1 MMTNSEKEC
10 IITNGHPK
18 LGCCSRSLTNSNHK
32 SSQNLPGIKLNP
44 MRRNFFQENGIG
56 GLLLVVGISLFNIA
70 ADSTVQAERA
80 STEAS
85 GGGWWYPMVVIIG
98 IAAFGVAFF
107 LWRKSKNSSGQPQF
121 NYEARYRNNYNNESY
136 DMEGVDAEKE
146 LEWLRKA
153 KKASAKPGKG
163 THGPKT
169 AVPAAKASF
178 TVKSDKP
185 NDPNFDTKT
194 FQDKMRK
201 LQYAQMPINS
211 FDKLSPAKRYE
222 PLPLSDDQSLVNA
235 IEQANEEF
243 EEDEMVR
250 DLAVRILAAFRMRNS
265 VESLSQIALYDLSSN
280 LRSKAVS
287 ILTDFDH
294 ESVFEAILLACADPT
309 REVRAAA
316 ARGLFRLNFDRADA
330 WKRIIETNDEF
341 RMSHAARA
349 ATEAGIVIKSF
360 DRLVHED
367 LKVAYE
373 AFALVT
379 LLIRSGETHELFEAI
394 KNHKDERVR
403 FALLHVLKVQRD
415 ERTLDTLHSM
425 QKDASFPTDV
435 AERIRDVINSFETV
449 IA

>member
-1 MMTNSEKEC
+1 MHNREGKRNVETCPLFDSV
-10 IITNGHPK
+10 IQHTS
-18 LGCCSRSLTNSNHK
+18 SRFFNIRLK
-32 SSQNLPGIKLNP
+32 P
-44 MRRNFFQENGIG
+44 MRSNTSLIGRFTGFLLAVTALAVNAAAGAALDAENE
-56 GLLLVVGISLFNIA
+56 F
-70 ADSTVQAERA
+70 TETAE
-80 STEAS
+80 
-85 GGGWWYPMVVIIG
+85 GGWGYSMIALIAVVVLG
-98 IAAFGVAFF
+98 AAFY
-107 LWRKSKNSSGQPQF
+107 LWRKSKTSSNDPQY
-121 NYEARYRNNYNNESY
+121 NYETRYRNTYINEIF
-136 DMEGVDAEKE
+136 DMEGVDADKE

-153 KKASAKPGKG
+153 KKGGGNTGKMTYGAKKG
-163 THGPKT
+163 TALGS
-169 AVPAAKASF
+169 KASGIEKAV
-178 TVKSDKP
+178 VKSDEL
-185 NDPNFDTKT
+185 NFDTKI
-194 FQDKMRK
+194 FQEKMRK
-201 LQYAQMPINS
+201 LQYAQLPINS
-211 FDKLSPAKRYE
+211 FNDLSPAKLYE
-222 PLPLSDDQSLVNA
+222 PLPLSNDQSLINA

-243 EEDEMVR
+243 EEDETVR
-250 DLAVRILAAFRMRNS
+250 DLAVRILTAFRTRNS
-265 VESLSQIALYDLSSN
+265 VESLSQLALYDLSSN

-287 ILTDFDH
+287 TLTDFDH

-349 ATEAGIVIKSF
+349 ATESGIVLKSF
-360 DRLVHED
+360 DRLVHDD

-415 ERTLDTLHSM
+415 ERTLDALHAI
-425 QKDASFPTDV
+425 QKDSSVPTDV

-449 IA
+449 TA

>member
-1 MMTNSEKEC
+1 MVVC
-10 IITNGHPK
+10 ISVIN
-18 LGCCSRSLTNSNHK
+18 
-32 SSQNLPGIKLNP
+32 
-44 MRRNFFQENGIG
+44 
-56 GLLLVVGISLFNIA
+56 VA
-70 ADSTVQAERA
+70 ADSSTQAEKA
-80 STEAS
+80 ALEAA
-85 GGGWWYPMVVIIG
+85 GGGWWYGIVAI
-98 IAAFGVAFF
+98 IAAIGLGVAFLF
-107 LWRKSKNSSGQPQF
+107 WRKSRKNSAQPEF

-153 KKASAKPGKG
+153 KKASAKSKV
-163 THGPKT
+163 TYAPKT
-169 AVPAAKASF
+169 GAQTARVSGA
-178 TVKSDKP
+178 VKSDKP

-201 LQYAQMPINS
+201 LQYAQLPINS
-211 FDKLSPAKRYE
+211 FDKLSPSKRYE
-222 PLPLSDDQSLVNA
+222 PLPLSDDPSLINA

-243 EEDEMVR
+243 EEDETVR
-250 DLAVRILAAFRMRNS
+250 DLAVRILTAFRTRNS

-287 ILTDFDH
+287 TLTDFDH

-330 WKRIIETNDEF
+330 WKRIIETSDEF

-349 ATEAGIVIKSF
+349 ATESGIVEKSF
-360 DRLVHED
+360 DRLVHD
-367 LKVAYE
+367 DMKVAYE

-379 LLIRSGETHELFEAI
+379 LLIRSGETQELFEAI
-394 KNHKDERVR
+394 KTHKDERVR

-415 ERTLDTLHSM
+415 ERTLDALVSM
-425 QKDASFPTDV
+425 QKDSSYPTDV
-435 AERIRDVINSFETV
+435 AERIRDVVNSSETV
-449 IA
+449 MA